1 MWKSRR
7 RTNGFALVFVAV
19 SAQAFAQ
26 AAPAPA
32 FDVAS
37 IKRTAIANGLVEF
50 QMRPGG
56 RLAVFGMSLRDLVRR
71 AYGSDDIRRSEQVF
85 GGPDWAGSERYDIMA
100 TTDPSIDSDP
110 RKDAQ
115 ILAMLRAL
123 LEDRFKLR
131 VHTELRDADT
141 YNLVLANRDGKL
153 GDSLRRSTIDCPV
166 QIPGIPRDPVR
177 SCGVRGSPMSGVL
190 SGQGVAMKDL
200 VAILA
205 IFPTIARPVRDR
217 TGLEGKFDFRAE
229 FTPIADAAADSGV
242 SFFTAFQEQLGL
254 RFQGEKA
261 RIPFPVIDSADH
273 PTEN

>member
-1 MWKSRR
+1 LGIKI
-7 RTNGFALVFVAV
+7 TALAVALLA
-19 SAQAFAQ
+19 AQPAAFE
-26 AAPAPA
+26 
-32 FDVAS
+32 VAS

-71 AYGSDDIRRSEQVF
+71 AYGSDDIRRSEQVL

-100 TTDPSIDSDP
+100 ATDPSIDADP
-110 RKDAQ
+110 RKDARF
-115 ILAMLRAL
+115 LAMLRTL
-123 LEDRFKLR
+123 LDDRFKLK
-131 VHTELRDADT
+131 VHTEPRETDT
-141 YNLVLANRDGKL
+141 FNLVLANRDGRL
-153 GDSLRRSTIDCPV
+153 GDHLRRSTIDCPILV
-166 QIPGIPRDPVR
+166 PGVPRDPVR
-177 SCGVRGSPMSGVL
+177 SCGVRGSPAAGVL

-229 FTPIADAAADSGV
+229 FTPVSDAAADAGV
-242 SFFTAFQEQLGL
+242 SLFTAFQEQLGL
-254 RFQGEKA
+254 RFQSEKA
-261 RIPFPVIDSADH
+261 RILVPLIDSADH

>member
-1 MWKSRR
+1 MRL
-7 RTNGFALVFVAV
+7 G
-19 SAQAFAQ
+19 Q
-26 AAPAPA
+26 APAA

-37 IKRTAIANGLVEF
+37 IKRTAMAEGLVEF

-71 AYGSDDIRRSEQVF
+71 AYGSDDIRRSEQVL
-85 GGPDWAGSERYDIMA
+85 GGPDWAGSERYDILA
-100 TTDPSIDSDP
+100 TTDPSIDADP
-110 RKDAQ
+110 QKDARM
-115 ILAMLRAL
+115 LAMLRTL
-123 LEDRFKLR
+123 LEERFTLK
-131 VHTELRDADT
+131 VHNELRDTDT
-141 YNLVLANRDGKL
+141 YNLVLVNRDGKL
-153 GDSLRRSTIDCPV
+153 GSNLRRSTIDCPV
-166 QIPGIPRDPVR
+166 LVPGMRRDPLR

-229 FTPIADAAADSGV
+229 FTPVSDAAADTGV
-242 SFFTAFQEQLGL
+242 SLFTAFQEQLGL
-254 RFQGEKA
+254 KFQNEKA
-261 RIPFPVIDSADH
+261 RIPVPVIDSAER